1 MVSRMK
7 VVQKNVKIHSYEVV
21 PVSGRQSAAGGKI
34 RITINPERCKGCG
47 LCVDVCPKGNLR
59 LSENINA
66 KGHNYVEIIDA
77 DNCTG
82 CGLCYQMCPD
92 LVIEIENLSREKDSR
107 G

>member
-1 MVSRMK
+1 MR

-21 PVSGRQSAAGGKI
+21 SASGKPSATGRKI

-59 LSENINA
+59 LSEKINS
-66 KGHNYVEIIDA
+66 KGHHYVELIEP

-92 LVIEIENLSREKDSR
+92 LVIEIENPSRAESR

>member
-1 MVSRMK
+1 M
-7 VVQKNVKIHSYEVV
+7 VQKNVKIHSYEVA
-21 PVSGRQSAAGGKI
+21 PVSGKQSAAGGKI

-66 KGHNYVEIIDA
+66 KGHNYIEIVEP